1 MNIYEKVLNITDEIQ
16 KANIK
21 KSGRN
26 SYTNFKY
33 FELTDLSPIINNL
46 CLKYKI
52 IPIIKYD
59 KEIAKMYIINA
70 ENPEEQ
76 IEYTSPMG
84 SVNLKGA
91 HEIQNIGAV
100 QTYLRRYLFLTAFN
114 IAEHDELDY
123 VQGDP
128 KYEKNRL
135 INEISKLYIEFTDGQ
150 ENQVET
156 VKNKLSQKNIDQ
168 LRVKKQELI
177 TAMKNKSAWFRQNDN
192 DLLTDLYRFF
202 LLIPS
207 QKHFQ
212 KNPLLHIYQLYLFF
226 QNLKI

>member
-1 MNIYEKVLNITDEIQ
+1 MNIYEKVLNITNEIQ

-21 KSGRN
+21 KSGIN
-26 SYTNFKY
+26 KYTGFTY
-33 FELTDLSPIINNL
+33 FELSDLTPIVNIL

-52 IPIIKYD
+52 ITNIKYD

-128 KYEKNRL
+128 KYEKEKL
-135 INEISKLYIEFTDGQ
+135 IKEISELYNEFTDGKG
-150 ENQVET
+150 ENSEI
-156 VKNKLSQKNIDQ
+156 VKNKLNQKNIDQ
-168 LRVKKQELI
+168 LRSKKQELI
-177 TAMKNKSAWFRQNDN
+177 TAIKK
-192 DLLTDLYRFF
+192 
-202 LLIPS
+202 
-207 QKHFQ
+207 
-212 KNPLLHIYQLYLFF
+212 
-226 QNLKI
+226 KIA

>member
-1 MNIYEKVLNITDEIQ
+1 MNIYEKILNITNEIQ

-21 KSGRN
+21 KSGKN
-26 SYTNFKY
+26 NYTNFKY

-52 IPIIKYD
+52 VPIIKYD
-59 KEIAKMYIINA
+59 KEIATMCLINA

-76 IEYTSPMG
+76 VEYTSPMG
-84 SVNLKGA
+84 SVSLKGA

-135 INEISKLYIEFTDGQ
+135 INEISKLYIKFTDG
-150 ENQVET
+150 EESQVET
-156 VKNKLSQKNIDQ
+156 VKNKLSQKSIDQ

-177 TAMKNKSAWFRQNDN
+177 NAINLKSA
-192 DLLTDLYRFF
+192 
-202 LLIPS
+202 
-207 QKHFQ
+207 
-212 KNPLLHIYQLYLFF
+212 
-226 QNLKI
+226 

>member
-21 KSGRN
+21 KSGIN
-26 SYTNFKY
+26 KYTGFTY
-33 FELTDLSPIINNL
+33 FELSDLTPIINIL

-52 IPIIKYD
+52 ITNIKYD

-70 ENPEEQ
+70 EKPEEQ

-128 KYEKNRL
+128 KYEKSRL
-135 INEISKLYIEFTDGQ
+135 INEISKLYIEFTDGHESQ
-150 ENQVET
+150 IET
-156 VKNKLSQKNIDQ
+156 VKNKLSQKNIEQ

-177 TAMKNKSAWFRQNDN
+177 TAMKNKSA
-192 DLLTDLYRFF
+192 
-202 LLIPS
+202 
-207 QKHFQ
+207 
-212 KNPLLHIYQLYLFF
+212 
-226 QNLKI
+226 

>member
-21 KSGRN
+21 KSGKN

-52 IPIIKYD
+52 VPIIKYD
-59 KEIAKMYIINA
+59 KEIATMQLINA
-70 ENPEEQ
+70 EKPEEQ

-128 KYEKNRL
+128 KYEKEKL
-135 INEISKLYIEFTDGQ
+135 IKEISELYNEFTDGKG
-150 ENQVET
+150 ENSEV
-156 VKNKLSQKNIDQ
+156 VKNKLNQKNIDQ
-168 LRVKKQELI
+168 LRSKKTRI
-177 TAMKNKSAWFRQNDN
+177 DNSNKKENCLNNGIKKKTIF
-192 DLLTDLYRFF
+192 
-202 LLIPS
+202 
-207 QKHFQ
+207 
-212 KNPLLHIYQLYLFF
+212 
-226 QNLKI
+226 

>member
-33 FELTDLSPIINNL
+33 FELTDLTPIIN
-46 CLKYKI
+46 
-52 IPIIKYD
+52 
-59 KEIAKMYIINA
+59 IAKMYIINA

-135 INEISKLYIEFTDGQ
+135 INEISKLYIEFTDGH
-150 ENQVET
+150 ENQAET

-177 TAMKNKSAWFRQNDN
+177 TAMKNKSA
-192 DLLTDLYRFF
+192 
-202 LLIPS
+202 
-207 QKHFQ
+207 
-212 KNPLLHIYQLYLFF
+212 
-226 QNLKI
+226 

>member
-52 IPIIKYD
+52 VPIIKYD
-59 KEIAKMYIINA
+59 KEIATMYLINA

-128 KYEKNRL
+128 KYEKEKL
-135 INEISKLYIEFTDGQ
+135 IKEISELYNEFTDGKG
-150 ENQVET
+150 ENSEI
-156 VKNKLSQKNIDQ
+156 VKNKLNQKNIDQ
-168 LRVKKQELI
+168 SFEGIVIFFYLQFLIKGIFKKILYCIFISFIQF
-177 TAMKNKSAWFRQNDN
+177 FR
-192 DLLTDLYRFF
+192 
-202 LLIPS
+202 I
-207 QKHFQ
+207 
-212 KNPLLHIYQLYLFF
+212 
-226 QNLKI
+226 

>member
-21 KSGRN
+21 KSGKN

-52 IPIIKYD
+52 VPIIKYD
-59 KEIAKMYIINA
+59 KEIATMQLINT
-70 ENPEEQ
+70 EKPEEQ

-128 KYEKNRL
+128 KYEKEKL
-135 INEISKLYIEFTDGQ
+135 IKEISELYNEFTDGKG
-150 ENQVET
+150 ENSEI
-156 VKNKLSQKNIDQ
+156 VKNKLNQKNIDQ
-168 LRVKKQELI
+168 LRSKKQELI
-177 TAMKNKSAWFRQNDN
+177 VAIKK
-192 DLLTDLYRFF
+192 
-202 LLIPS
+202 
-207 QKHFQ
+207 
-212 KNPLLHIYQLYLFF
+212 
-226 QNLKI
+226 KIA

>member
-1 MNIYEKVLNITDEIQ
+1 MNIYEKVLNITNEIQ
-16 KANIK
+16 KSNIK
-21 KSGRN
+21 KSGIN
-26 SYTNFKY
+26 KYTGFTY
-33 FELTDLSPIINNL
+33 FELSDLTPIINAL

-52 IPIIKYD
+52 IANIKYD
-59 KEIAKMYIINA
+59 KEIAQMYIINA

-128 KYEKNRL
+128 KYEKSRL
-135 INEISKLYIEFTDGQ
+135 INEISKLYIEFTD
-150 ENQVET
+150 EHESKIET
-156 VKNKLSQKNIDQ
+156 VKNKLSQKSIDQ

-177 TAMKNKSAWFRQNDN
+177 TAMKRKTAWFSQQDN
-192 DLLTDLYRFF
+192 G
-202 LLIPS
+202 IS
-207 QKHFQ
+207 MCH
-212 KNPLLHIYQLYLFF
+212 YLFF
-226 QNLKI
+226 RDLKIS